1 MQSKNVKKRI
11 STKKISEQALEK
23 LHIGDLLLYKN
34 REGEYVVGWVLEV
47 NLKYY
52 DTFCAV
58 QWSNDLGFTYMYV
71 GDVLAF
77 HEAYQ
82 SYRSEQGL

>member
-1 MQSKNVKKRI
+1 MQGKKLVRTVKRKKFSKK
-11 STKKISEQALEK
+11 TLEN

-34 REGEYVVGWVLEV
+34 REGQYVIGWIVSKD
-47 NLKYY
+47 LKLY

-58 QWSNDLGFTYMYV
+58 QWSGGLDLTYMYV

-82 SYRSEQGL
+82 IFRSELGL

>member
-1 MQSKNVKKRI
+1 MQGKKLIRSVKRKKFSK
-11 STKKISEQALEK
+11 ELLEK

-34 REGEYVVGWVLEV
+34 REGEYVVGWIVSV
-47 NLKYY
+47 DLKLY

-58 QWSNDLGFTYMYV
+58 QWSNGLGLTYMYI

-77 HEAYQ
+77 HEAYEI
-82 SYRSEQGL
+82 YRSEQGL